1 MLEKLDKYQR
11 ICRSKKLMAFFSH
24 FWEKMAVSVFLNRKS
39 CGSIKHATNKEFTS
53 YTSGKCFYFW
63 RVKYTIEHQS
73 PNPLSQGR
81 IFIFGALAY
90 FKLGAPLEGLQR
102 LMSYKSALHV
112 LATFTGQVVP
122 IHKHITL
129 FWISSISGTRATSA
143 ALHIPNWGAGH
154 AVTGDPKFRA

>member
-1 MLEKLDKYQR
+1 
-11 ICRSKKLMAFFSH
+11 
-24 FWEKMAVSVFLNRKS
+24 MAVSVFLNRKS

-90 FKLGAPLEGLQR
+90 FKLGPHLKVCNDWCHTNQHYTCSPHSLD
-102 LMSYKSALHV
+102 K
-112 LATFTGQVVP
+112 
-122 IHKHITL
+122 L
-129 FWISSISGTRATSA
+129 FQFINILPYSEFPRYQEPEPRQLPSISLTGGPATLSQGTQNSE
-143 ALHIPNWGAGH
+143 LKPPNKIS
-154 AVTGDPKFRA
+154 TPQI